1 MLSLKS
7 SVVLLLALA
16 GAASAAPKRK
26 NTVPTKPA
34 IRQKG
39 VHYKDGIFPA
49 PKVEELAAASSNG
62 LTYYGGPV
70 IANIDVH
77 PIYYGGNVNYQ
88 SQMDTFYGAIV
99 GSPYISWLSE
109 YNTPTQNIGT
119 GTFSGSI
126 TQNSG
131 LSTSTSDASIQ
142 TWLRGL
148 VQSGTLKPT
157 TNTYYPIHFAPG
169 YSITMGGDSSCV
181 QFCAYHGTIDVSDIS
196 STKYLYYGI
205 MPDQGGSCAG
215 GCGSDPSTLNNLQSV
230 SSHELVEALTD
241 AAVGVATGSTIAA
254 PIAWYNSANGEIG
267 DLCNAQQ
274 ATVYGTDGKTY
285 VVQKQWSNSHNGCYA
300 PTGVQPSKTT
310 GGPSK
315 TTTTTTTT
323 PAKTTTTT
331 TTAKT
336 TTKSTKSTKT
346 KTTTTTTTT
355 VAPTPTGLPHE
366 GDACDY
372 EGEYACGDEN
382 DILYCLGT
390 WFQLEVCSSG
400 TSCIEG
406 YYYCG

>member
-26 NTVPTKPA
+26 NTVPHKPVVAPTKPA

-39 VHYKDGIFPA
+39 IHYKDGIFPA
-49 PKVEELAAASSNG
+49 PKVEEIAAASSNG

-88 SQMDTFYGAIV
+88 NEMDTFYGAIV

-131 LSTSTSDASIQ
+131 LSTSTTDDNIK

-169 YSITMGGDSSCV
+169 YSISMGSDSSCV

-196 STKYLYYGI
+196 STKYLYYGV

-215 GCGSDPSTLNNLQSV
+215 GCGSNPSTLNNLQSV

-254 PIAWYNSANGEIG
+254 PIAWYNEANGEIG

-274 ATVYGTDGKTY
+274 ATVYGTDGKSY
-285 VVQKQWSNSHNGCYA
+285 IVQKQWSNSHNGCYA
-300 PTGVQPSKTT
+300 PTGVQPSQSSGPGPVVTTT
-310 GGPSK
+310 GPAPVA
-315 TTTTTTTT
+315 TTTDPAPVATTT
-323 PAKTTTTT
+323 PGDFSAKPSKGSSC
-331 TTAKT
+331 AGGPKF
-336 TTKSTKSTKT
+336 
-346 KTTTTTTTT
+346 
-355 VAPTPTGLPHE
+355 
-366 GDACDY
+366 
-372 EGEYACGDEN
+372 ACGNKN
-382 DILYCLGT
+382 DVLHCFHGN
-390 WFQLEVCSSG
+390 WAQLKVCSSG
-400 TSCIEG
+400 TSCIEDF
-406 YYYCG
+406 YYCA